1 MASTTS
7 TTGRARL
14 TVCVGGGGVG
24 KTTTSAALAL
34 HLARSGKRTLVITV
48 DPARR
53 LADALG
59 VEVGQETRQVTVAE
73 GTGGRLYAKMPDP
86 RMGMGELLLGLFD
99 DPAQRERV
107 MKNPAYRE
115 LSDSL
120 AGVHELLTVGLVQSE
135 MDSGRFD
142 EVVLDTAP
150 SRNALSFLGYPGR
163 FLGLLEARALTWL
176 STLAAASGP
185 NAPNAPN
192 ASSASGAPASASD
205 SVPPPS
211 SRAGGIFA
219 WGRAKVEGLFGRI
232 VGLEALRNLSALFG
246 EMASVRARWAQSVR
260 RSQEIFDDPT
270 NRYLVVGAPAGGSL
284 ADVRFLI
291 DALAKRS
298 LTPTAIVLNRAET
311 GPSEEET
318 GVARLLQTR
327 SDLAE
332 KVGAPEVELLR
343 TTLDSLGADHRAR
356 AAAADEAVRFL
367 ARNAPRGTPVL
378 RLPFV
383 GPGSPRDV
391 VLKLADAWRDVLA
404 EQDKPLL

>member
-1 MASTTS
+1 VSPTKP
-7 TTGRARL
+7 RL

-59 VEVGQETRQVTVAE
+59 VELGQETRPVTVAE
-73 GTGGRLYAKMPDP
+73 GTEGRLFAKMPDP
-86 RMGMGELLLGLFD
+86 RIGMGDLLLGLFD
-99 DPAQRERV
+99 DPAQRQRV
-107 MKNPAYRE
+107 MSNPAYRE
-115 LSDSL
+115 LSNSL

-176 STLAAASGP
+176 SSLAAS
-185 NAPNAPN
+185 NAP
-192 ASSASGAPASASD
+192 GD

-211 SRAGGIFA
+211 GPASRAGGIFA

-260 RSQEIFDDPT
+260 RSQEIFDDPG
-270 NRYLVVGAPAGGSL
+270 NRFLVVGAPAGGSL
-284 ADVRFLI
+284 ADVRFLVE
-291 DALAKRS
+291 ALAKRS

-318 GVARLLQTR
+318 AVARLLETR
-327 SDLAE
+327 PDLTE
-332 KVGAPEVELLR
+332 RLGARQGDLLR

-367 ARNAPRGTPVL
+367 ARYAPRGTPVL

-404 EQDKPLL
+404 AQEKPLL

>member
-1 MASTTS
+1 MSKP
-7 TTGRARL
+7 RL

-59 VEVGQETRQVTVAE
+59 VEIGQATQEVKDPTIAASS
-73 GTGGRLYAKMPDP
+73 GGRLYAKMPDP
-86 RMGMGELLLGLFD
+86 RQGMGELLLGLFQ

-107 MKNPAYRE
+107 KANPAYRE

-135 MDSGRFD
+135 MDSGNFD

-150 SRNALSFLGYPGR
+150 SRNALAFLSYPGR

-176 STLAAASGP
+176 SSLAGGSPPPSAAPGESRE
-185 NAPNAPN
+185 
-192 ASSASGAPASASD
+192 

-211 SRAGGIFA
+211 GRGGGLFA

-232 VGLEALRNLSALFG
+232 VGLDALRNLSALFG
-246 EMASVRARWAQSVR
+246 EMAAVRARWAQSVR
-260 RSQEIFDDPT
+260 RSQEILDDPA
-270 NRYLVVGAPAGGSL
+270 NRYLVVGAPSGGSL
-284 ADVRFLI
+284 ADVRFLV

-298 LTPTAIVLNRAET
+298 LAPTAVVLNRAET
-311 GPSEEET
+311 GPGEGET
-318 GVARLLQTR
+318 GVARILDTR
-327 SDLAE
+327 ADVTAKIEASD
-332 KVGAPEVELLR
+332 VSVLR
-343 TTLDSLGADHRAR
+343 ATLDSLAEEHRAR
-356 AAAADEAVRFL
+356 GVAADEAVRFL
-367 ARNAPRGTPVL
+367 KTTAPRGTPVL

-383 GPGSPRDV
+383 GPGSPREI
-391 VLKLADAWRDVLA
+391 VLALADAWAEVLGA
-404 EQDKPLL
+404 QEKPLL